1 MPLVI
6 YVEFTVKAAAVERF
20 RALILENAR
29 LSLKNEPGCRRFDVL
44 IDAASPNRIVLYEI
58 YKDPAAFDAHMAT
71 AHYKAFAAAADAL
84 LEGRRVERLTFLDAK
99 LDRDAERKTAQHPS
113 V

>member
-1 MPLVI
+1 MPLII
-6 YVEFTVKAAAVERF
+6 YVEFIIKAAAVERF

-29 LSLKNEPGCRRFDVL
+29 KSLAHEPGCRRFDVL
-44 IDAASPNRIVLYEI
+44 IDGAVPNRIVLYEI

>member
-6 YVEFTVKAAAVERF
+6 YVEFTIKAAAVERF

-29 LSLKNEPGCRRFDVL
+29 LSLANEPGCRRFDVL

-84 LEGRRVERLTFLDAK
+84 LEERRVERLTFLDAK
-99 LDRDAERKTAQHPS
+99 LDRDAERKTAQHPI

>member
-6 YVEFTVKAAAVERF
+6 YVEFTIKAVAVARF

-29 LSLKNEPGCRRFDVL
+29 RSLEREPGCRRFDVL
-44 IDAASPNRIVLYEI
+44 IDAAAPNRIVLYEI
-58 YKDPAAFDAHMAT
+58 YENPAAFDAHMAT
-71 AHYKAFAAAADAL
+71 AHYKVFAAAADEL
-84 LEGRRVERLTFLDAK
+84 LEGRRVERLVFLDAT
-99 LDRDAERKTAQHPS
+99 LDRDAERKTAQHPT

>member
-6 YVEFTVKAAAVERF
+6 YVEFTIKAGAVERF

-44 IDAASPNRIVLYEI
+44 IDDASPSRIVLYEI

-99 LDRDAERKTAQHPS
+99 LDRDAERKTAQHPG

>member
-1 MPLVI
+1 MPLII
-6 YVEFTVKAAAVERF
+6 YVEFTIKAAAVERF

-44 IDAASPNRIVLYEI
+44 IDDASPSRIVLYEI
-58 YKDPAAFDAHMAT
+58 YEDPAAFDAHMAT

-84 LEGRRVERLTFLDAK
+84 LEGRRVERLNFLDAK
-99 LDRDAERKTAQHPS
+99 LDRDAERKTAQHPI

>member
-6 YVEFTVKAAAVERF
+6 YVEFTIKAAAVERF
-20 RALILENAR
+20 HALILENAR
-29 LSLKNEPGCRRFDVL
+29 LSLEREPGCRRFDVL
-44 IDAASPNRIVLYEI
+44 IDAAAPNRIVLYEI
-58 YKDPAAFDAHMAT
+58 YESPAAFDAHMAT
-71 AHYKAFAAAADAL
+71 AHYKTFAATADDL

-99 LDRDAERKTAQHPS
+99 LDRDAERKTAQHPT

>member
-6 YVEFTVKAAAVERF
+6 YVEFTIKAAAVERF

-29 LSLKNEPGCRRFDVL
+29 LSLANEPGCRRFDVL

-58 YKDPAAFDAHMAT
+58 YKDPAAFDAHMAKIGR
-71 AHYKAFAAAADAL
+71 AH
-84 LEGRRVERLTFLDAK
+84 V
-99 LDRDAERKTAQHPS
+99 
-113 V
+113 

>member
-6 YVEFTVKAAAVERF
+6 YVEFTIKAAAVERF

-44 IDAASPNRIVLYEI
+44 IDDASPSRIVLYEI
-58 YKDPAAFDAHMAT
+58 YEDPAAFDAHMAT

-84 LEGRRVERLTFLDAK
+84 LEGRRVERLNFLDAK
-99 LDRDAERKTAQHPS
+99 LDRDAERKTAQHPI